1 MQFYEQTL
9 ANYNQAAADPKKK
22 NYFDGAATLV
32 LLIVLIV
39 MIYPAIQHIA
49 SVNKEIETN
58 KVVDEKLTD
67 KIDALG
73 VAEQN
78 LNKVKDDFALLE
90 KALPTGSDIK
100 NYIKTPIETLAAKHN
115 VVIKSIQFSD
125 VPISVP
131 GTETTLSVR
140 NIDYTLSLSGN
151 FTNLNE
157 FLKDA
162 ENFIRVTSTR
172 QLDMKGDS
180 SQQILTIQATTNY
193 LGSPVTVVPNQVQ
206 KGASQCPKT
215 LFQS

>member
-9 ANYNQAAADPKKK
+9 ANYNKASADPKKK
-22 NYFDGAATLV
+22 NYFDLAATLV

-58 KVVDEKLTD
+58 KVVDKKLSD
-67 KIDALG
+67 KINSLNL
-73 VAEQN
+73 AEQN
-78 LNKVKDDFALLE
+78 LDEVKGDLALLE
-90 KALPTGSDIK
+90 KALPTGSDVK

-115 VVIKSIQFSD
+115 VAIKSIQFND

-131 GTETTLSVR
+131 DKETTLSIR

-151 FTNLNE
+151 FTALNE

-162 ENFIRVTSTR
+162 ENFIRITSTR

-180 SQQILTIQATTNY
+180 SQQVLTIQATTNY

-206 KGASQCPKT
+206 KGASQ
-215 LFQS
+215 

>member
-9 ANYNQAAADPKKK
+9 ANYNKASADPRKK

-58 KVVDEKLTD
+58 KVVDKKLSD
-67 KIDALG
+67 KINSLNL
-73 VAEQN
+73 AEQN
-78 LNKVKDDFALLE
+78 LDEVKGDLALLE
-90 KALPTGSDIK
+90 KALPTGSDVK

-115 VVIKSIQFSD
+115 VAIKSIQFSD
-125 VPISVP
+125 VPVSVP
-131 GTETTLSVR
+131 DKETTLSVR

-151 FTNLNE
+151 FTALNE

-162 ENFIRVTSTR
+162 ENFIRITSTR
-172 QLDMKGDS
+172 QLDMKGDN
-180 SQQILTIQATTNY
+180 SQQVLTIQATTNY

-206 KGASQCPKT
+206 KGAGQ
-215 LFQS
+215 